1 MVWLLSIHV
10 LNSKVTL
17 PRDDHGTLI
26 LKAYQPVSN
35 FMVFI
40 NQTDVS
46 VLPPNAARHQ
56 KLILR
61 CSKNS
66 KKGAEIATNI
76 QGLGHRNISFWWCV
90 ELGGGH

>member
-1 MVWLLSIHV
+1 M

-66 KKGAEIATNI
+66 QKGAEISQLANVYSI
-76 QGLGHRNISFWWCV
+76 AIIVF
-90 ELGGGH
+90 GGVQN